1 MGAPIRSMTG
11 FGQAEC
17 SAAGWRC
24 TAELRSVNGRHLD
37 VRLRL
42 PSGLGPLEEPL
53 KKRVR
58 ADCERGN
65 VDGTVILLPEAGGA
79 PALTV
84 NRPLLSAYRS
94 ALQEIAEVLGQ
105 PVQVTLGDLLA
116 NRELI
121 QQQSWEAQREPV
133 EALVREALEG
143 ALRGLLHMRETEGA
157 ALKATLL
164 ARADALQAL
173 AEQAQPLTADLP
185 QQYARRLRENLAKLA
200 SGPMPDEDRI
210 LQEISLFA
218 DRCDVSE
225 EFARLHTHLEH
236 LRGLLEQGGPV
247 GRKFEFLLQELN
259 RETNTLGSKSSDAQ
273 VGALVVEMKSEI
285 EKLREQ
291 VQNIE

>member
-11 FGQAEC
+11 FGQAE
-17 SAAGWRC
+17 SRAVGWRC
-24 TAELRSVNGRHLD
+24 SAELRSVNGRHLD

-42 PSGLGPLEEPL
+42 PSGLAPLEEPL

-58 ADCERGN
+58 AACERGN
-65 VDGTVILLPEAGGA
+65 IDGSVTLLPDAGGA

-84 NRPLLSAYRS
+84 NRPLLAAYRA
-94 ALQEIAEVLGQ
+94 ALQEIAGLLGQ
-105 PVQVTLGDLLA
+105 GVQVTLGDLLS

-121 QQQSWEAQREPV
+121 QPQSWEGQREAV
-133 EALVREALEG
+133 EALVQAALDE
-143 ALRGLLHMRETEGA
+143 ALRGLLRMRETEGA
-157 ALKATLL
+157 ALKAELL
-164 ARADALQAL
+164 ARADAVQAL
-173 AEQAQPLTADLP
+173 AGQAQPLTADLP
-185 QQYARRLRENLAKLA
+185 QQYARRLRDNLEKL
-200 SGPMPDEDRI
+200 SGGNLPDEERI

-273 VGALVVEMKSEI
+273 VSALVVDMKSEI